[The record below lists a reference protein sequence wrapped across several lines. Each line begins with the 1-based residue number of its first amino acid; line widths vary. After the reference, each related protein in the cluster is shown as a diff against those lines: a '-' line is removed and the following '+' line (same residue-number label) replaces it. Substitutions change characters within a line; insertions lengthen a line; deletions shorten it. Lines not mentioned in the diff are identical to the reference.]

1 MGLAIITGAQRGM
14 GKAIALALAEA
25 GYDVAAV
32 DLQNSPQLD
41 DVAHELLIPTFPEG
55 VVPMADFFLAD
66 GYERA

>member
-32 DLQNSPQLD
+32 ANLRD
-41 DVAHELLIPTFPEG
+41 DRRGIRDKIDRNATP
-55 VVPMADFFLAD
+55 LAD
-66 GYERA
+66 TQSLDL